1 MSQGENFGQLPPA
14 EGNGFRAGED
24 TGVEVGKPFSNT
36 SFTVG
41 VVGLET
47 REAAQGERR
56 RGPKGGREG
65 CGDTWAEV
73 GKSHN
78 DTRIRPSPGR
88 SVKRADLTEGPLIH
102 AL

>member
-1 MSQGENFGQLPPA
+1 MNQGENSGQLPPA
-14 EGNGFRAGED
+14 EGNGFRGGED
-24 TGVEVGKPFSNT
+24 TGVEVGKPHSNT
-36 SFTVG
+36 RFTVG

-56 RGPKGGREG
+56 RGPKGG
-65 CGDTWAEV
+65 AEV
-73 GKSHN
+73 GKPHN